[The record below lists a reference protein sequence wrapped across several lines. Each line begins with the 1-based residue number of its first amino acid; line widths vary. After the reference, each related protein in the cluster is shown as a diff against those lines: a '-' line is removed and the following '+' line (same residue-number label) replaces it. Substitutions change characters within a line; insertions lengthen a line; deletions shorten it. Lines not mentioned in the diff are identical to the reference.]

1 MKKIDIYTD
10 GACKGNPGP
19 GGFAAILVYNGV
31 EKTVSGGEKDTTNN
45 RMELSAVVY
54 ALEALKEPCE
64 INLYS
69 DSEYF
74 INAMTKGWL
83 RSWISKGWVKSDR
96 KPVLNR
102 DLWER
107 IVFLTSRHSITYIWV
122 KGHAGHEYNER
133 CDRIAV
139 FEAEK
144 LMQAH

>member
-83 RSWISKGWVKSDR
+83 KSWISKGWVKSDR

-107 IVFLTSRHSITYIWV
+107 IVQLTSRHSITYIWV

-139 FEAEK
+139 SEAEK
-144 LMQAH
+144 LI